1 MSRQRQ
7 HVLHRRKSRQILQ
20 NSAER
25 LLCYWL
31 IPKSKKL
38 LNCSYLNCLEKYAP
52 SFGLHLGFL
61 VQICRDRFTNV
72 ASADVI
78 VLPWQIL
85 NVIILEMLQYSSQ
98 SGLDLLLLPV
108 A

>member
-1 MSRQRQ
+1 MI
-7 HVLHRRKSRQILQ
+7 LGKSGLTT
-20 NSAER
+20 
-25 LLCYWL
+25 
-31 IPKSKKL
+31 
-38 LNCSYLNCLEKYAP
+38 AP
-52 SFGLHLGFL
+52 ARVGGFCP
-61 VQICRDRFTNV
+61 VVAFWFTNV